1 MTFTLTQIA
10 DAYLWTLNNKQ
21 GEGGLQACTSYQMQF
36 GTAPGGEIDYP
47 NFVVSK
53 YVIPLIVFS
62 QHVRA
67 AATSTTDGV
76 VRWVCVSDL
85 MGRCIR
91 AFMFHKGKGE
101 KVFIKKRKT
110 FHAPTQ
116 LF

>member
-36 GTAPGGEIDYP
+36 GSAPGGEIDYP

-62 QHVRA
+62 QHVRCCCHKYYERC
-67 AATSTTDGV
+67 SPVGVRKRSDGKV
-76 VRWVCVSDL
+76 HTCVYVS
-85 MGRCIR
+85 
-91 AFMFHKGKGE
+91 
-101 KVFIKKRKT
+101 
-110 FHAPTQ
+110 
-116 LF
+116 